1 MVKIILVTNKNYE
14 IREIDR
20 RELLGYM
27 WDKYKIVD
35 AANMCEI
42 YVVYINNEYR
52 NELGSAVTK
61 NVMYGD
67 IVFVKMD
74 SEKMIDISIE
84 EMPELTD
91 TYNNILIGELS
102 NMNISD
108 DTEMTKPKESE
119 ASHFNKVA
127 F

>member
-74 SEKMIDISIE
+74 SEKMI
-84 EMPELTD
+84 
-91 TYNNILIGELS
+91 S
-102 NMNISD
+102 NCLKKI
-108 DTEMTKPKESE
+108 
-119 ASHFNKVA
+119 A
-127 F
+127 